1 MISRFLLAACCAA
14 IAIATAIAAQ
24 PPRKVFPYAY
34 SQEDLPN
41 GLRLVTVP
49 TDYPNIV
56 AVYIVVQTGSRNEV
70 EPGHTGFAHLFEHL
84 MFRGTPKVSP
94 EQYNQA
100 LNRIGASSNASTSDD
115 LTVYHTT
122 FSKED
127 LDSVLMLEAD
137 RFQHLKFAEPEFKTE
152 SLAVLGEY
160 NKNSSRPFSKLFEV
174 LHDTA

>member
-1 MISRFLLAACCAA
+1 MVLMLTKFCLLLGCAA
-14 IAIATAIAAQ
+14 LACGAQ
-24 PPRKVFPYAY
+24 PQKVFPYDF

-49 TDYPNIV
+49 TDYANIV

-70 EPGHTGFAHLFEHL
+70 EPGLTGFAHLFEHL
-84 MFRGTPKVSP
+84 MFRGTPQYST
-94 EQYNQA
+94 ERYNQA
-100 LNRIGASSNASTSDD
+100 LNRIGAASNASTSDD

-127 LDSVLMLEAD
+127 LDPVMAMEAD
-137 RFQHLKFAEPEFKTE
+137 RFQHLKYAEPELKTE

-160 NKNSSRPFSKLFEV
+160 NKKSASPFSKL
-174 LHDTA
+174 